1 MQCGYDIVKGRMG
14 HSSCYYLNKSS
25 LDIAEIKI
33 IFDAINAAKFITK
46 KKTNSLI
53 NKLIFIAGGKKVKDL
68 EKTCVKFDTVKQ
80 ENENIFYSI
89 DTISS
94 AIIDKKQIAF
104 KYFGYDVS
112 CKKIYKKG
120 GEKYKANP
128 VTLVFY
134 DQYYYLVA
142 YHDEEFKLRNYR
154 VDKMEKVEKLD
165 TDITPSDCAGDINY
179 NLHPSK
185 AFSMFYGK
193 TEDVVLLCENSL
205 SSSIVDRFGKVKM
218 TERSDGYF
226 TVKVPYR
233 SARPS
238 LPGASVL
245 KTR

>member
-1 MQCGYDIVKGRMG
+1 
-14 HSSCYYLNKSS
+14 
-25 LDIAEIKI
+25 
-33 IFDAINAAKFITK
+33 
-46 KKTNSLI
+46 
-53 NKLIFIAGGKKVKDL
+53 
-68 EKTCVKFDTVKQ
+68 
-80 ENENIFYSI
+80 
-89 DTISS
+89 
-94 AIIDKKQIAF
+94 
-104 KYFGYDVS
+104 
-112 CKKIYKKG
+112 
-120 GEKYKANP
+120 

-226 TVKVPYR
+226 TVKV
-233 SARPS
+233 
-238 LPGASVL
+238 SVQVSPTFFAWCFGFENKIKIIEPKRVVDAMKEHL
-245 KTR
+245 LAQLELYNNNE